1 MKYSHHSHS
10 SVLKDGLFPQYDDI
24 FIFSFK
30 FIWKKSGMPWKR
42 WIIRELEDIYALIN
56 QSQLSQIVGIMLP
69 QNIIHFNH
77 FIILLKL
84 CILNIELG
92 EIMHLQ
98 KSPNNEIQDFLQ
110 AWYNHREP
118 NDKN

>member
-1 MKYSHHSHS
+1 MK
-10 SVLKDGLFPQYDDI
+10 
-24 FIFSFK
+24 
-30 FIWKKSGMPWKR
+30 KKSGMPWKR

-56 QSQLSQIVGIMLP
+56 QSQLSQIVGITLP

-92 EIMHLQ
+92 EIMPLQ

-118 NDKN
+118 TDKNLNQLEV

>member
-1 MKYSHHSHS
+1 MMTFLFSVS
-10 SVLKDGLFPQYDDI
+10 SLYEKKKWHALKKMNY
-24 FIFSFK
+24 
-30 FIWKKSGMPWKR
+30 
-42 WIIRELEDIYALIN
+42 RELEDIYALIN
-56 QSQLSQIVGIMLP
+56 QSQLSQIVGITLP

-92 EIMHLQ
+92 EIMRLQ

-110 AWYNHREP
+110 A
-118 NDKN
+118 